1 MNRSESKKVPS
12 TLDNTNDRE
21 DNHTLDPSVEKMQG
35 PFHFK
40 NMRGSF
46 QARLSFDR
54 ESQLWLIELERS
66 RKTLCFHSAYPSL
79 SAAELSLRGLGFQ
92 RCGKREGVAS

>member
-1 MNRSESKKVPS
+1 MSRSESEGISS
-12 TLDNTNDRE
+12 TLYSANGRE
-21 DNHTLDPSVEKMQG
+21 ENHEQQRVQG

-40 NMRGSF
+40 NIRGSV
-46 QARLSFDR
+46 QARLSFDK

-66 RKTLCFHSAYPSL
+66 RKALCFHSAYPSL

-92 RCGKREGVAS
+92 RCGKREDVAS